1 MTTARLTGRK
11 ALADWPDR
19 LEEVTAEPSDDL
31 LQRLCSLLDAI
42 DRWIVDRW
50 YEAGHAERLEQ
61 LTTCR
66 REATEANR
74 RVSEAQRQRSPAQL
88 ATLAKARAARDR
100 LPTVPKR
107 FRAVARVDTPDPR
120 PGAA

>member
-1 MTTARLTGRK
+1 MTTARLPGRQ
-11 ALADWPDR
+11 AFTAWPDR
-19 LEEVTAEPSDDL
+19 LAAVTAEPSDDL

-42 DRWIVDRW
+42 DRWIADRW

-66 REATEANR
+66 REAAEAGR
-74 RVSEAQRQRSPAQL
+74 RVSEAQRQRNPAQL

-107 FRAVARVDTPDPR
+107 FPAVARVDTPDPN
-120 PGAA
+120 PTAA